1 MVVRFA
7 IPEEARVT
15 VRYIVFTRATVLQ
28 TSRSAV
34 LTPAGEGH
42 LPCVTGAASC
52 GEGKGDR
59 SHNQTTAKLG
69 FVVFSAF
76 DLIANFFTESTLV

>member
-1 MVVRFA
+1 MVVWFA

-15 VRYIVFTRATVLQ
+15 VRYIVSTRAT
-28 TSRSAV
+28 V

-59 SHNQTTAKLG
+59 SHNQTTAKLD

-76 DLIANFFTESTLV
+76 DLIANFSTGSTLV